1 MNTLEIKNINNA
13 VENNKSVRD
22 LTPKNIKEDI
32 LFFKDDILKD
42 IKKFENRLNIKCEGQ
57 ASMLKDKFDKYDLKM
72 EAMTEKIS
80 SLGNKISTNISLKEK
95 VEELYEFKN
104 KIQGNIMTQ
113 DVRIDTIMKDLKN
126 AINKYD
132 NILLESVIYSGIIG
146 INARFKT
153 FHELIDFILININ
166 QLNSFKEKNSMDIK
180 TYKKKIETLS
190 QNLKVQIE
198 SINKNNME
206 YNNRGLQET
215 ENKINNYF
223 EEYNNKLI
231 QVRMENNQY
240 GISLEEKANLL
251 NENFKKIEKLKF
263 DMEEKVKYEINKIG
277 DISENFCLRF
287 DNYQNEFNTIK
298 KRFIVLSEFIKNNKP
313 QNMETKNFSSK
324 IKFNKKSKDFIKKE
338 SREIFEQKIDEKDE
352 INEKEKLTNN
362 KMGTPE
368 VPLLKQYIHGDVN
381 LKELC
386 EDRKRL
392 LRKKSLSNLPIYSS
406 NLSSQNLV
414 SITKEVDF
422 VINKEK
428 DENSGKE
435 QNLNF
440 EKNIKNN
447 DSQYTNLKL
456 YNKHNLNNSYEEN
469 NNSINN
475 ENKDIPIYI
484 KISKKDIKNLEK
496 DDIQINAK
504 AYKSENKENF
514 QNSNDKDDY
523 KFKIIGNKVYQ
534 YKYDFGLDDK
544 NTDLIKRFSSEND
557 LENTANTGIISIIN
571 FGHKKQNNNS
581 KDKKE
586 NKKFPILEYKKE
598 LLNEEA
604 TDDKKLFSIKNG
616 FVKININKNNN
627 NSSYITEKLSNTVSI
642 PRKKNLEN
650 NIYFFKTNKNLN
662 LKQIKDIK
670 KTNNSNSFIIS
681 EKLNKNIFEL
691 DNKKLTPIRLKGH
704 NSTNDVIEKRINEI
718 ELCYDEDKKM
728 EKLIEKIKEII
739 PYEDKI
745 SLSDR
750 ANASKLNKNIFSKK
764 YNLLEQNKK
773 EINKVNNLEGKEL
786 QKSDKHLLKL
796 NTIYNKQK

>member
-1 MNTLEIKNINNA
+1 MNTPELQTIKHA
-13 VENNKSVRD
+13 VESNKPVGD
-22 LTPKNIKEDI
+22 PTPKNIKEDI

-42 IKKFENRLNIKCEGQ
+42 IKRFENKLNLKCDGQ
-57 ASMLKDKFDKYDLKM
+57 TSMLKDKFDKYDLKM

-80 SLGNKISTNISLKEK
+80 LLGNKISTNISLKEK
-95 VEELYEFKN
+95 VDELYEFKN
-104 KIQGNIMTQ
+104 KLQGNIMTQ

-146 INARFKT
+146 VNARFKT

-298 KRFIVLSEFIKNNKP
+298 KRFIVLSEFIKNNKS
-313 QNMETKNFSSK
+313 QNMETKNFASK

-386 EDRKRL
+386 KDRKRL
-392 LRKKSLSNLPIYSS
+392 LRKKSLSNFHIYS
-406 NLSSQNLV
+406 NLSSQNLI

-422 VINKEK
+422 VINQEKE
-428 DENSGKE
+428 ENSGKD
-435 QNLNF
+435 QNISF
-440 EKNIKNN
+440 EKNIKIN
-447 DSQYTNLKL
+447 DKQIQNEKL
-456 YNKHNLNNSYEEN
+456 YNKHNLNSSYEDN
-469 NNSINN
+469 NNSI
-475 ENKDIPIYI
+475 
-484 KISKKDIKNLEK
+484 
-496 DDIQINAK
+496 
-504 AYKSENKENF
+504 
-514 QNSNDKDDY
+514 
-523 KFKIIGNKVYQ
+523 
-534 YKYDFGLDDK
+534 
-544 NTDLIKRFSSEND
+544 
-557 LENTANTGIISIIN
+557 
-571 FGHKKQNNNS
+571 
-581 KDKKE
+581 
-586 NKKFPILEYKKE
+586 IL
-598 LLNEEA
+598 
-604 TDDKKLFSIKNG
+604 
-616 FVKININKNNN
+616 
-627 NSSYITEKLSNTVSI
+627 
-642 PRKKNLEN
+642 
-650 NIYFFKTNKNLN
+650 
-662 LKQIKDIK
+662 
-670 KTNNSNSFIIS
+670 
-681 EKLNKNIFEL
+681 
-691 DNKKLTPIRLKGH
+691 H
-704 NSTNDVIEKRINEI
+704 N
-718 ELCYDEDKKM
+718 
-728 EKLIEKIKEII
+728 
-739 PYEDKI
+739 
-745 SLSDR
+745 
-750 ANASKLNKNIFSKK
+750 
-764 YNLLEQNKK
+764 
-773 EINKVNNLEGKEL
+773 
-786 QKSDKHLLKL
+786 
-796 NTIYNKQK
+796 